1 MVVPGC
7 HLQPRGLDMREI
19 AAGVTSSLGSADVK
33 LRRIRSGRIQVVTL
47 ITYKCAVPANPRLCS
62 STGPLP
68 ARSIPRSVHLPV
80 KQVTL
85 WAYARGAT
93 RQLQAARRGLL
104 SRRGVPRAAT
114 CFGGGVSM
122 GLSSGGPR
130 RARLGR
136 RRPGV
141 GLVVAK
147 HGVDDVDAAAG
158 EADQGG
164 VVPLAL
170 GSFPVVVGAAGRS
183 ARLAKADKNSADLSA
198 WLPRWDR
205 VSPLI
210 DDPDRRVTRA
220 RPA

>member
-1 MVVPGC
+1 
-7 HLQPRGLDMREI
+7 
-19 AAGVTSSLGSADVK
+19 
-33 LRRIRSGRIQVVTL
+33 
-47 ITYKCAVPANPRLCS
+47 
-62 STGPLP
+62 
-68 ARSIPRSVHLPV
+68 
-80 KQVTL
+80 
-85 WAYARGAT
+85 
-93 RQLQAARRGLL
+93 
-104 SRRGVPRAAT
+104 
-114 CFGGGVSM
+114 M

-130 RARLGR
+130 RAPLGR